1 MVESIQA
8 AASGIQAAAAMLD
21 DSARQLEVP
30 MRTVASQ
37 AVGGTGDHA
46 PQTDPTKDGI
56 AYGPD
61 GTAVRS
67 GPTTDLSGQPTG
79 EWPPGSVFAPG
90 FLHADRRGLVEWPG
104 LDAQVSQYLAKRSV
118 AANAAVFRH
127 AQEAYAA
134 INALA
139 S

>member
-8 AASGIQAAAAMLD
+8 AASGIQAATAMLD
-21 DSARQLEVP
+21 ESARQLQTP
-30 MRTVASQ
+30 IQ
-37 AVGGTGDHA
+37 AEKAA
-46 PQTDPTKDGI
+46 PVDPTKDGI

-61 GTAVRS
+61 GTPVRN
-67 GPTTDLSGQPTG
+67 GPTTDLSGAPNV

-104 LDAQVSQYLAKRSV
+104 LDAQVNQYLAKRSV

-127 AQEAYAA
+127 AQEAYSA
-134 INALA
+134 ISALA

>member
-1 MVESIQA
+1 MSATCVDPQDMVESTQA
-8 AASGIQAAAAMLD
+8 AASGIQAASAMLD
-21 DSARQLEVP
+21 NAARHMQVP
-30 MRTVASQ
+30 AQ
-37 AVGGTGDHA
+37 PDKAA
-46 PQTDPTKDGI
+46 PADPTKDGV

-61 GTAVRS
+61 GTAVRN
-67 GPTTDLSGQPTG
+67 GPTTDLSGTPTG

-104 LDAQVSQYLAKRSV
+104 LDAQVNQYLAKRSV

-134 INALA
+134 IKSLA